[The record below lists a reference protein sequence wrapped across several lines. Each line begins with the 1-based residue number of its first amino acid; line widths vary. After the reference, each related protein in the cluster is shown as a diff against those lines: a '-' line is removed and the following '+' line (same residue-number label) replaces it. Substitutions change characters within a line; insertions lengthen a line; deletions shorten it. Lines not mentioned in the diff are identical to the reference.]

1 MPLNLTIIEQ
11 FLREYQDFL
20 GDKTLLRQER
30 YRILSELDDRLQTAL
45 KDYTAFEHELA
56 SLIMHRVE
64 TTWSFEEL
72 FECHARAIAGVQ
84 NFYLEEDTVV
94 DVHDLFRIIRDSIT
108 VRVLALV
115 EKEMIDEGFGPPP
128 TPYAWAGLGS
138 EGRDEQTLMTDQD
151 NMIVFEGDEPANEAY
166 FKILAGKA
174 SERLDSVG
182 FEKCKGNVMPTNP
195 KWRGSLDTWKKR
207 INERLMSARGEFEL
221 LDVIILSDARPI
233 FGTEKLVEDLLFHFF
248 TSLRENKS
256 IMKDFTEAAV
266 LMPTALTLFGKFKT
280 EKTGEQAGKLN
291 IKLLGLAPLVL
302 SVRMATLA
310 TGIFE
315 RNTLKRIKGL
325 GDAGLIKKDMEKD
338 LTEAYLIFV
347 KYRLLNQIRARED
360 GGIDK
365 NFVDPLTLGDDG
377 EERLRKAMR
386 TVESFQKFLQEL
398 LLFGQPV

>member
-1 MPLNLTIIEQ
+1 
-11 FLREYQDFL
+11 
-20 GDKTLLRQER
+20 
-30 YRILSELDDRLQTAL
+30 
-45 KDYTAFEHELA
+45 
-56 SLIMHRVE
+56 
-64 TTWSFEEL
+64 
-72 FECHARAIAGVQ
+72 
-84 NFYLEEDTVV
+84 
-94 DVHDLFRIIRDSIT
+94 
-108 VRVLALV
+108 
-115 EKEMIDEGFGPPP
+115 
-128 TPYAWAGLGS
+128 
-138 EGRDEQTLMTDQD
+138 
-151 NMIVFEGDEPANEAY
+151 
-166 FKILAGKA
+166 
-174 SERLDSVG
+174 
-182 FEKCKGNVMPTNP
+182 
-195 KWRGSLDTWKKR
+195 
-207 INERLMSARGEFEL
+207 
-221 LDVIILSDARPI
+221 
-233 FGTEKLVEDLLFHFF
+233 
-248 TSLRENKS
+248 
-256 IMKDFTEAAV
+256 
-266 LMPTALTLFGKFKT
+266 LTLFGKFKT